1 MRGPRGRH
9 RRRGDG
15 RARRRRRR
23 RREVRRRLGGGDPA
37 QRRGLPRQPEAPL
50 SPLVVL
56 VGPPA
61 AGKSTVAEALASRLG
76 VGFRDTDADVEARAG
91 VPVSEI
97 FIDQG
102 EAHFRTLEEEAV
114 AAALAEHDGVLALG
128 GGAVLSDATRALLA
142 GHRVVFLDVGLAAG
156 VSRVGMNGNRPLLL
170 GNVRSQMK
178 ALMDRRRPLY
188 DEVARFTIVT
198 DDLDPT
204 QVVDQVVRLVE
215 EDR

>member
-1 MRGPRGRH
+1 M
-9 RRRGDG
+9 
-15 RARRRRRR
+15 
-23 RREVRRRLGGGDPA
+23 
-37 QRRGLPRQPEAPL
+37 